1 MRLILARRSCP
12 LAQRLRVHTWPARAL
27 LAGLLISGLP
37 HPAAA
42 QVTPLSE
49 LWREWVILH
58 RLMDDTREE
67 AEQALRAARQRRA
80 RRSGQPAPLEE
91 PVAPEVRH
99 E

>member
-1 MRLILARRSCP
+1 MRLILARRSCFVIR
-12 LAQRLRVHTWPARAL
+12 RLRVLRRPARL
-27 LAGLLISGLP
+27 LLVGLLFAGLP

-80 RRSGQPAPLEE
+80 QRSGQPAPLEE